1 MLKCYKLFKADVGLK
16 VFSQSFQ
23 ENLSHLYFSVSG
35 LNLSNT
41 VTIGPKPSN
50 IIWLCYIACRLP
62 TRNKSHEINKYKLF
76 LSMRP
81 IVCQNPRF
89 LCVSDSQFYKCT
101 WWNSKLP
108 ISFEWHV
115 VIINWDSLIGAH
127 DYWLKWFKTMWT
139 EKLCPEICINLYCQ
153 ISHAF
158 QIHVLCMLD
167 HWVDLDVDTR
177 VVFIM

>member
-23 ENLSHLYFSVSG
+23 ENLSQLYFSVSG

-76 LSMRP
+76 YLCAQLYVK
-81 IVCQNPRF
+81 IHAF
-89 LCVSDSQFYKCT
+89 CVSQTLNFISVHGEIQSCQLVLNDT
-101 WWNSKLP
+101 WLSSTGIALSVHTTIDWNDL
-108 ISFEWHV
+108 
-115 VIINWDSLIGAH
+115 
-127 DYWLKWFKTMWT
+127 
-139 EKLCPEICINLYCQ
+139 KLCGLKSYVQKYALTSIAKFHMPFKYMSFAC
-153 ISHAF
+153 
-158 QIHVLCMLD
+158 
-167 HWVDLDVDTR
+167 
-177 VVFIM
+177 